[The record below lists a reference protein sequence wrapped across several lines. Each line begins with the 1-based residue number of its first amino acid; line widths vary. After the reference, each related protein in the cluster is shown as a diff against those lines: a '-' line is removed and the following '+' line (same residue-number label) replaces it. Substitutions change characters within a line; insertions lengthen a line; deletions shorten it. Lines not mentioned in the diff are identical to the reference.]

1 MLTRTDTHVIYPIPT
16 VYQVDTNC
24 DGTVDWEEYLTFMLL
39 ECRER
44 DIMTT
49 VDLKPFP
56 HTIRLVQSEHRD
68 SIIRIV
74 IVPYISSHLA
84 AKSSYSNLN
93 GRYVAC
99 GKDGTVT
106 FWSMGMEHKTS
117 EKVKSFAQTIG
128 RCTIVAPIVSIIRSQ
143 NVTVKFWSSCQIIP
157 LYKMIK
163 SICSS
168 CLDVNQLKITIIN
181 VNSLMRKCVKI
192 VNLK

>member
-1 MLTRTDTHVIYPIPT
+1 MISRSVSHFPMCSVIFLRISALAVCLTPEMTHVIRAFPT

-117 EKVKSFAQTIG
+117 EKVKSFAQTIETVHDC
-128 RCTIVAPIVSIIRSQ
+128 CTNR
-143 NVTVKFWSSCQIIP
+143 
-157 LYKMIK
+157 
-163 SICSS
+163 
-168 CLDVNQLKITIIN
+168 
-181 VNSLMRKCVKI
+181 
-192 VNLK
+192 